1 MQPSLPILPAWL
13 QITLA
18 LVPTVSAVFAAAG
31 LLLNVLQSR
40 RSNKQARA
48 TLVAKF
54 LSDFADDEDMQKI
67 FYDIEYSK
75 FRYDDDF
82 HESESERRLDK
93 LLVHFSNLALAW
105 KSGLLKDDDINPVQY
120 YARRLLRDAD
130 VGDVFTVRRSMGCR
144 CKTRRASLSSTQ
156 VNGQS
161 SRCMTPNPSLKRS
174 DNGMSRWPS
183 SAGASPHF
191 ALAVQRAMPLS
202 PA

>member
-130 VGDVFTVRRSMGCR
+130 VGEYLRFVEVWAADAKLGGHPYQALKSMG
-144 CKTRRASLSSTQ
+144 KVL
-156 VNGQS
+156 
-161 SRCMTPNPSLKRS
+161 
-174 DNGMSRWPS
+174 
-183 SAGASPHF
+183 GA
-191 ALAVQRAMPLS
+191 
-202 PA
+202 